1 MGKIEDYILLQ
12 KNIPLEQGRWSL
24 KVLQYPFVQHASPM
38 NRSHQAK
45 LILQLIIGILYTHT
59 TNRFEYF

>member
-1 MGKIEDYILLQ
+1 MGKIEDYVLLQ

-24 KVLQYPFVQHASPM
+24 KALQYPFVQHASPM

-45 LILQLIIGILYTHT
+45 LILQLIIGIPCTHT
-59 TNRFEYF
+59 TNSFEYF

>member
-1 MGKIEDYILLQ
+1 MGKIEDYILIQ

-24 KVLQYPFVQHASPM
+24 KVLQYPFVQNASPM

-45 LILQLIIGILYTHT
+45 LILQLIIGIPVSYTHLRAHET
-59 TNRFEYF
+59 